1 VSNDEPEYLKA
12 IRRNQEQKKAPTVK
26 ASTAGPKAAQ
36 VSPAERE
43 AHRWAQEVGGKEV
56 RIAPSVTGA
65 KVALLLQPI
74 TPFGK
79 PAITLE
85 GLPSRDALAERIN
98 AAQGA
103 GENVLGCYELTTG
116 RPLTSELVDGKVTF
130 TAGAKREI
138 MKAESP
144 ERMIRIAAKQA
155 EELAKTRKY
164 EDPTRSPRG
173 SQGGGSGRGGP
184 GGGGPGGSGRG
195 GPGGSGG
202 QGAGGR
208 GGPAGG
214 GAGGRGGPGGGG
226 GGARGR

>member
-1 VSNDEPEYLKA
+1 MSNDEPEYLKA
-12 IRRNQEQKKAPTVK
+12 IRRNQEQKKAPAAKATTV
-26 ASTAGPKAAQ
+26 GPKAAP

-79 PAITLE
+79 PAVTLE
-85 GLPSRDALAERIN
+85 GLPSREALAERIN

-173 SQGGGSGRGGP
+173 GQGGGSGRGGP
-184 GGGGPGGSGRG
+184 GGSGGPGGGGR
-195 GPGGSGG
+195 GGSGG

-208 GGPAGG
+208 GGPAG

>member
-1 VSNDEPEYLKA
+1 MSNDEPEYLKA
-12 IRRNQEQKKAPTVK
+12 IRRNQEQKKAPAAKAATAGVK
-26 ASTAGPKAAQ
+26 AVQP
-36 VSPAERE
+36 SPAERE

-79 PAITLE
+79 PAVTLE

-164 EDPTRSPRG
+164 EDPSRSPRG
-173 SQGGGSGRGGP
+173 GQG
-184 GGGGPGGSGRG
+184 GGSGRG

-202 QGAGGR
+202 QGGGGRGGPGGSGGQGGGGR

-214 GAGGRGGPGGGG
+214 PGGRGGPGGGG

>member
-1 VSNDEPEYLKA
+1 M
-12 IRRNQEQKKAPTVK
+12 
-26 ASTAGPKAAQ
+26 
-36 VSPAERE
+36 
-43 AHRWAQEVGGKEV
+43 
-56 RIAPSVTGA
+56 
-65 KVALLLQPI
+65 LQPI

-79 PAITLE
+79 PAVTLE
-85 GLPSRDALAERIN
+85 GLSSRDALAERIN

-116 RPLTSELVDGKVTF
+116 RPLSSELVEGKVTF

-164 EDPTRSPRG
+164 EDPSRSPRG
-173 SQGGGSGRGGP
+173 GQG
-184 GGGGPGGSGRG
+184 GGSGRG

-202 QGAGGR
+202 QGAGGRGGPGGGQGGGGR